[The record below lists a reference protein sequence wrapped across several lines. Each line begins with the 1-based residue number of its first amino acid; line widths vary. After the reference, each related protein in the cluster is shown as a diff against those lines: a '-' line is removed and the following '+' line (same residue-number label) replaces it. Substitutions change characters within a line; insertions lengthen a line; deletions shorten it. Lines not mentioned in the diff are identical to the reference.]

1 MQTIKRML
9 TAMLAVLS
17 VLAAGTG
24 MAGAQTRITLGYT
37 GAAAFLPAFVAKEK
51 GFFQAHGLD
60 VALQLIPVGSTMPG
74 ALVSQ
79 SLQVATLTAPVLM
92 LAADGG
98 LDLGIASAASYQSKQ
113 RTTTGAVSRMALD
126 LKSPAD
132 YRRKKVGVP
141 GLNSVQHILF
151 MKWLQNGGVKPNE
164 VTYVEA
170 AFPQMGDM
178 LRGGSIDVAV
188 MVEPF
193 LSRVV
198 QGGAGKLAVSY
209 APQVTER
216 YLEAFYAM
224 DKGFVQKNP
233 KVVKEFKA
241 AINDAVAWTQSHEA
255 EARGFMT
262 QYLRLPKEV
271 AMEIPLPEFSAD
283 FSTDDVRRWID
294 LNKEFG
300 LLRSDLKAEPLI
312 LN

>member
-1 MQTIKRML
+1 MQTIKRIGTM
-9 TAMLAVLS
+9 MLAAV
-17 VLAAGTG
+17 VALAAGTG
-24 MAGAQTRITLGYT
+24 MAAAQTSITLGYT

-60 VALQLIPVGSTMPG
+60 VTLQLIPVGSTMPG

-79 SLQVATLTAPVLM
+79 SLQAATLTAPVLL

-98 LDLGIASAASYQSKQ
+98 LDLGIASAASYQSKH
-113 RTTTGAVSRMALD
+113 RTTTGAVSRTALD

-193 LSRVV
+193 LSRVI
-198 QGGAGKLAVSY
+198 QSGAGKLAVSY

-233 KVVKEFKA
+233 NVVKEFKA
-241 AINDAVAWTQSHEA
+241 AIAEAVAWTQSHEA
-255 EARGFMT
+255 EARPFMT
-262 QYLRLPKEV
+262 QYLRLPKEI

-300 LLRSDLKAEPLI
+300 LLRSDLKAESLI
-312 LN
+312 LH